1 MTKKIAI
8 IGVVLMMC
16 LCVLVGC
23 GNNYNARLYDN
34 ANEYIKKEFAAENL
48 TRGSYYGEQDFYA
61 DDTYP
66 ATRTFIVDN
75 QTKYDEIFI
84 AGLEEFDISFDKQM
98 LIVYTFTTVYHRNNW
113 ITSVDVYNS
122 VLTINYKMD
131 EKFGVGDA
139 SRPYQRWFVV
149 KLDALNITSVE
160 FVEK

>member
-1 MTKKIAI
+1 MTKKIAG
-8 IGVVLMMC
+8 IGMILIMC

-23 GNNYNARLYDN
+23 GNNYNAKLYDN
-34 ANEYIKKEFAAENL
+34 ANDYIKKEFAAENP

-75 QTKYDEIFI
+75 QDKYDKIFI
-84 AGLEEFDISFDKQM
+84 DDLEEFGISFDKQM
-98 LIVYTFTTVYHRNNW
+98 LIVYTVTTVYHRNNW
-113 ITSVDVYNS
+113 IVSADEHS
-122 VLTINYKMD
+122 GVLTIKYKME

-139 SRPYQRWFVV
+139 SQPYQRWFVV

-160 FVEK
+160 FIEL